1 MKKVL
6 MLVAIMLGTSVM
18 VNAKTIPTKK
28 APAKEV
34 KVEKHKKH
42 RAEKQAAAIG
52 AETSKAKK

>member
-1 MKKVL
+1 
-6 MLVAIMLGTSVM
+6 MLGTSVM
-18 VNAKTIPTKK
+18 VNAKTIPTKT

-34 KVEKHKKH
+34 KVEKHKKHRKH